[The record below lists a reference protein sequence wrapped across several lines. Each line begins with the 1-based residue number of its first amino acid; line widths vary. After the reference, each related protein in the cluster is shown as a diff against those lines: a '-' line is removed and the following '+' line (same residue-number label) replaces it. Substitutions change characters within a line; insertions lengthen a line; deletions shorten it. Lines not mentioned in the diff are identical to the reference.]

1 MKMLSPSERAN
12 LEKQLK
18 RPKDYSERNRLCV
31 ILGYDDGVS
40 VEELAKVLRLHLTTV
55 YEYLREY
62 NSNDK
67 TKSDSKGG
75 SESKL
80 SKEQTQDF
88 LKHLND
94 TTYLKVKQIIAYVAR
109 QYGVIYS
116 RSGMTDWLEQ
126 HGFVYKRPKKV
137 PGKLDPEKQK
147 VFIEKYEELKKSLKS
162 GEEIYFVDAVHPE
175 HQSQA
180 VCGWI
185 KKGVQKTLQT
195 SGKQLRLHFA
205 GALCLSGMQIFTR
218 EYETVDAEA
227 MMDFFKG
234 LEGLSRAP
242 TIHVILDN
250 ARSNK
255 NKKLDE
261 FLQTSRIRVH
271 YLPPY
276 SPNLNPIER
285 LWKIMRETTVY
296 NRYYESSVAFFKE
309 IREFFTEKI
318 PNMTAT
324 LEKRIN
330 DRFQAIELNPVTLNL
345 AV

>member
-1 MKMLSPSERAN
+1 MKILSIAERAN

-18 RPKDYSERNRLCV
+18 RPRDYSERNRLCV

-40 VEELAKVLRLHLTTV
+40 IEELAKILRLNFATV

-62 NSNDK
+62 DSSHK
-67 TKSDSKGG
+67 TKSDPRGG
-75 SESKL
+75 SDPKL
-80 SKEQTQDF
+80 SEEQTQTL
-88 LKHLND
+88 LKHLME
-94 TTYLKVKQIIAYVAR
+94 TTYLKVKQVIAYVSL
-109 QYGVIYS
+109 QYKILYS
-116 RSGMTDWLEQ
+116 RSGMTDWLRRQ
-126 HGFVYKRPKKV
+126 GFVYKRPKKV
-137 PGKLDPEKQK
+137 PGKLDTEKQK
-147 VFIEKYEELKKSLKS
+147 AFVEKYENLKKGLPCE
-162 GEEIYFVDAVHPE
+162 EEIYFVDAVHPE
-175 HQSQA
+175 HQSQP

-205 GALCLSGMQIFTR
+205 GALCLTSMQIVTK
-218 EYETVDAEA
+218 EYGTVDADA
-227 MMDFFKG
+227 MIDFFKR
-234 LEGLSRAP
+234 LEDQSNAS

-261 FLQTSRIRVH
+261 FLQTSRIKVH

-296 NRYYESSVAFFKE
+296 NRYYESSVDFFKE
-309 IREFFTEKI
+309 IRRFFTEKI
-318 PNMTAT
+318 PKMTET
-324 LEKRIN
+324 LKSRIN
-330 DRFQAIELNPVTLNL
+330 DKFQMVQLDPVNLFL

>member
-1 MKMLSPSERAN
+1 MKILSTVERTD

-18 RPKDYSERNRLCV
+18 RPRDYSERNRLCV
-31 ILGYDDGVS
+31 ILGFDDGVA
-40 VEELAKVLRLHLTTV
+40 VEELAKVLRLNLVTV

-62 NSNDK
+62 NSNHK
-67 TKSDSKGG
+67 TKNDPRGG
-75 SESKL
+75 SDPKL
-80 SKEQTQDF
+80 SKEQTQF
-88 LKHLND
+88 LLKHLAE
-94 TTYLKVKQIIAYVAR
+94 TTYLKVKQIIAYVTQ
-109 QYGVIYS
+109 QYGMVYS
-116 RSGMTDWLEQ
+116 RSGMTDWLK
-126 HGFVYKRPKKV
+126 HNGFVYKRPKKI

-147 VFIEKYEELKKSLKS
+147 AFIEKYEALKKSLAT
-162 GEEIYFVDAVHPE
+162 GEEICFIDAVHPE
-175 HQSQA
+175 HQSQP

-205 GALCLSGMQIFTR
+205 GALCLTGMQIFTK

-227 MMDFFKG
+227 MIDFFKE
-234 LEGLSRAP
+234 LESQSRAP

-261 FLQTSRIRVH
+261 FLKTSRIKTH

-285 LWKIMRETTVY
+285 LWKIMREMTVY
-296 NRYYESSVAFFKE
+296 NRYYESSVDFFKE
-309 IREFFTEKI
+309 IRGFFTEKI
-318 PNMTAT
+318 SKITPILNS
-324 LEKRIN
+324 RIN
-330 DRFQAIELNPVTLNL
+330 DKFQAIRLDPINLNF

>member
-1 MKMLSPSERAN
+1 MKILSIAERAN

-18 RPKDYSERNRLCV
+18 RPRDYSERNRLCV

-40 VEELAKVLRLHLTTV
+40 IEELAKVLRLNFVTV

-62 NSNDK
+62 NSSGK
-67 TKSDSKGG
+67 TKNDPRGG
-75 SESKL
+75 SDPKL
-80 SKEQTQDF
+80 SEEQTQAL
-88 LKHLND
+88 LKHLAE
-94 TTYLKVKQIIAYVAR
+94 TTYLKVKQIIAYVSL
-109 QYGVIYS
+109 QYKIIYS
-116 RSGMTDWLEQ
+116 RSGMTDWLAQ

-147 VFIEKYEELKKSLKS
+147 AFIEEYERLKTNLQA
-162 GEEIYFVDAVHPE
+162 GEEIYFADAVHPE
-175 HQSQA
+175 HQSQP

-205 GALCLSGMQIFTR
+205 GALCLTGMQIFTK
-218 EYETVDAEA
+218 EYETVDADA
-227 MMDFFKG
+227 MIDFFKG
-234 LEGLSRAP
+234 LEGQSSAS

-255 NKKLDE
+255 NKKLSE
-261 FLQTSRIRVH
+261 FLQTSRIKVH

-296 NRYYESSVAFFKE
+296 NRYYESSVDFFKE
-309 IREFFTEKI
+309 IRGFFTEKI
-318 PNMTAT
+318 PEMTQA
-324 LEKRIN
+324 LKSRIN
-330 DRFQAIELNPVTLNL
+330 DKFQVISLDPVNLFL